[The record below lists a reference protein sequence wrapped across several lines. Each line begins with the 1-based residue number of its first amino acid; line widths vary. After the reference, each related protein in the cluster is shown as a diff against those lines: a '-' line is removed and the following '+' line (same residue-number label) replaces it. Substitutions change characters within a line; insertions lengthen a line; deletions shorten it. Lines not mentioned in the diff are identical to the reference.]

1 MRAWI
6 FVLLLAMGRVLAAAE
21 KGSEV
26 SAAVEHL
33 LAAVAKSD
41 AKFVRNGD
49 EHAGKDAAAHMRKK
63 YNHFKKKIKTPED
76 FIELCATKSKLSE
89 KPYQI
94 KTADGTLVASKD
106 WMLARL
112 EEWRKEQK
120 QKAEAG
126 KGDGV
131 GP

>member
-6 FVLLLAMGRVLAAAE
+6 VALILCVAPAFGAE
-21 KGSEV
+21 KKGAADV
-26 SAAVEHL
+26 AAAVEHL
-33 LAAVAKSD
+33 LGAVAKSD

-63 YNHFKKKIKTPED
+63 YNHFKKKIQSPED
-76 FIELCATKSKLSE
+76 FIELCATKSELSE

-94 KTADGTLVASKD
+94 KMADGKLVASKD

-112 EEWRKEQK
+112 EEFRKK
-120 QKAEAG
+120 
-126 KGDGV
+126 
-131 GP
+131 